1 VEPTIYGDAIGAAI
15 ELRLLRRNVAAA
27 DGAGRKLLPQPAEH
41 FFVGGDELLGR
52 IDLGAQRRLLDGGDH
67 HIADQRQIGG
77 LDLEALGI
85 GGALQLD
92 YSATLTIG
100 KLICKNGKLNVS
112 YTNTLTIQYID
123 CSETLDIQDSYSST
137 IRIAVPLIPLSSN
150 GSNIGKTTGLVR
162 YSSLGECCAGIGRD
176 EVRTEF
182 SSTWTAV
189 PLPTIGNQGRSG

>member
-1 VEPTIYGDAIGAAI
+1 MATDYKKRSEGVKTERVDNPVTCKNADVSSSHSATLYVE
-15 ELRLLRRNVAAA
+15 ELRCEENA
-27 DGAGRKLLPQPAEH
+27 DIS
-41 FFVGGDELLGR
+41 V
-52 IDLGAQRRLLDGGDH
+52 DH
-67 HIADQRQIGG
+67 
-77 LDLEALGI
+77 
-85 GGALQLD
+85 
-92 YSATLTIG
+92 SATLTIG
-100 KLICKNGKLNVS
+100 KLICKNCKLNVS
-112 YTNTLTIQYID
+112 YTSTLTIQYID

-162 YSSLGECCAGIGRD
+162 YSSLGECCAGISRD